1 MKLETLDKM
10 IGLME
15 KGVLTVEK
23 MTTPLSYAQMCL
35 MGYATREGRLFEY
48 NNLLRPSPYT
58 SLCSAYKRAM
68 ATGTS
73 ANEANLKIA
82 KHLDGWLESE
92 FAAFYSAMD
101 RALTNRTF
109 DISVEKA
116 TYYASVVDVLLVAS
130 TKTGAHNYTSTKEA
144 IAALA
149 SKNYGYDNDR
159 NPYLA
164 DYASRMVRG
173 MAQALLETTMP
184 FVTVVGAEIRKLH

>member
-1 MKLETLDKM
+1 MSTTPSLDKM
-10 IGLME
+10 LSLMA
-15 KGVLTVEK
+15 GGMLTVEK

-35 MGYATREGRLFEY
+35 MGYATRWSLQEY
-48 NNLLRPSPYT
+48 NKLLKPAPYVN
-58 SLCSAYKRAM
+58 LCSAYKRAM

-82 KHLDGWLESE
+82 KHLDDWLESE
-92 FAAFYSAMD
+92 FASFYSAME

-116 TYYASVVDVLLVAS
+116 NYYASVVDVLLVAS
-130 TKTGAHNYTSTKEA
+130 TKTGKHNYTSTKEA
-144 IAALA
+144 ITALA
-149 SKNYGYDNDR
+149 IKNYGYVNDR

-164 DYASRMVRG
+164 DYADRMMRS

-184 FVTVVGAEIRKLH
+184 FVSVVGAEIRKLH

>member
-10 IGLME
+10 TGLMAD
-15 KGVLTVEK
+15 GVLTVEK

-35 MGYATREGRLFEY
+35 MGYATRWSLQEY
-48 NNLLRPSPYT
+48 NKLLKPAPYVN
-58 SLCSAYKRAM
+58 LCSAYKRAM

-82 KHLDGWLESE
+82 KHLDDWLESE
-92 FAAFYSAMD
+92 FASFYSAME

-116 TYYASVVDVLLVAS
+116 NYYASVVDVLLVAS
-130 TKTGAHNYTSTKEA
+130 TKTGKHNYTSTKEA
-144 IAALA
+144 ITALA
-149 SKNYGYDNDR
+149 IKNYGYVNDR

-164 DYASRMVRG
+164 DYADRMVRS

-184 FVTVVGAEIRKLH
+184 FVSVVGAEIRKLH

>member
-35 MGYATREGRLFEY
+35 MVYATREGRLFEY

-68 ATGTS
+68 DTGTS

-101 RALTNRTF
+101 RALTNHTF

-130 TKTGAHNYTSTKEA
+130 TKTGAHNYTRTKEA
-144 IAALA
+144 ITALA
-149 SKNYGYDNDR
+149 IKNYGYANDR

-164 DYASRMVRG
+164 DYTSRMVRG

-184 FVTVVGAEIRKLH
+184 FVSVVGAEIRQLH

>member
-10 IGLME
+10 IGLMAD
-15 KGVLTVEK
+15 GVLVVEK

-35 MGYATREGRLFEY
+35 MGYATRWGLQEY
-48 NNLLRPSPYT
+48 NKLLKPAPYVN
-58 SLCSAYKRAM
+58 LCSAYKRAM

-73 ANEANLKIA
+73 ANEANLKIT

-101 RALTNRTF
+101 RALTNHTF

-130 TKTGAHNYTSTKEA
+130 TKTGKHNYTSTKEA

-149 SKNYGYDNDR
+149 RKNYGYTDR
-159 NPYLA
+159 NPDLA
-164 DYASRMVRG
+164 DYADRMVRG

-184 FVTVVGAEIRKLH
+184 FVSVVGAEIRQLH

>member
-35 MGYATREGRLFEY
+35 MVYATREGRLFEY

-101 RALTNRTF
+101 RALTNHTF

-130 TKTGAHNYTSTKEA
+130 TKTGKHDYTRTKEA
-144 IAALA
+144 IRALA
-149 SKNYGYDNDR
+149 IKNYGYNDR

-164 DYASRMVRG
+164 DYADRMVRG

-184 FVTVVGAEIRKLH
+184 FVSVVGAEIRQLH

>member
-10 IGLME
+10 IGLMA
-15 KGVLTVEK
+15 GGMLTVEK

-35 MGYATREGRLFEY
+35 MGYATRWSLQEY
-48 NNLLRPSPYT
+48 NKLLKPAPYVN
-58 SLCSAYKRAM
+58 LCSAYKRAM

-82 KHLDGWLESE
+82 KHLDDWLESE
-92 FAAFYSAMD
+92 FASFYSAME

-116 TYYASVVDVLLVAS
+116 NYYASVVDVLLVAS
-130 TKTGAHNYTSTKEA
+130 TKTGKHNYTSTKEA
-144 IAALA
+144 ITALA
-149 SKNYGYDNDR
+149 IKNYGYVNDR

-164 DYASRMVRG
+164 DYADRMVRS

-184 FVTVVGAEIRKLH
+184 FVSVVGAEIRQLH

>member
-10 IGLME
+10 IGLMA
-15 KGVLTVEK
+15 GGMLTVEK

-35 MGYATREGRLFEY
+35 MGYATCWGLQEY
-48 NNLLRPSPYT
+48 NKLLKPAPYVN
-58 SLCSAYKRAM
+58 LCSAYKRAM

-82 KHLDGWLESE
+82 KHLDDWLESE
-92 FAAFYSAMD
+92 FASFYSAME

-116 TYYASVVDVLLVAS
+116 NYYASVVDVLLVAS
-130 TKTGAHNYTSTKEA
+130 TKTGKHNYTSTKEA
-144 IAALA
+144 ITALA
-149 SKNYGYDNDR
+149 IKNYGYTDR

-164 DYASRMVRG
+164 DYADRMVRS

-184 FVTVVGAEIRKLH
+184 FVSVVGAEIRQLH

>member
-101 RALTNRTF
+101 RALTNHTF

-116 TYYASVVDVLLVAS
+116 NYYASVVDVLLVAS
-130 TKTGAHNYTSTKEA
+130 TKTGAHNYTNTREA

-149 SKNYGYDNDR
+149 NKNYGYVNDR

-164 DYASRMVRG
+164 DYADRMVRG

-184 FVTVVGAEIRKLH
+184 FVSVVGAEIRQLH

>member
-10 IGLME
+10 IGLMAD
-15 KGVLTVEK
+15 GVLVVEK

-35 MGYATREGRLFEY
+35 MGYATRWGLQEY
-48 NNLLRPSPYT
+48 NKLLKPAPYVN
-58 SLCSAYKRAM
+58 LCSAYKRAM

-92 FAAFYSAMD
+92 LASFYSAME
-101 RALTNRTF
+101 RALTNHTF

-116 TYYASVVDVLLVAS
+116 NYYASVVDVLLVAS
-130 TKTGAHNYTSTKEA
+130 TKTGKHNYTSTKEA

-149 SKNYGYDNDR
+149 RKNYGYTDR

-164 DYASRMVRG
+164 DYADRMVRG

-184 FVTVVGAEIRKLH
+184 FVSVVGAEIRQLH

>member
-48 NNLLRPSPYT
+48 NKLLRPSPYT

-68 ATGTS
+68 TTGTS
-73 ANEANLKIA
+73 ANEANLKIT

-101 RALTNRTF
+101 RALTNHTF

-116 TYYASVVDVLLVAS
+116 NYYASVVDVLLAAS
-130 TKTGAHNYTSTKEA
+130 TKKKGKHDYTSTKEA

-149 SKNYGYDNDR
+149 RKNYGYTDR

-164 DYASRMVRG
+164 DYADRMVRG

-184 FVTVVGAEIRKLH
+184 FVSVVGAEIRQLH

>member
-82 KHLDGWLESE
+82 KHLDDWLESE
-92 FAAFYSAMD
+92 FASFYSAMD

-130 TKTGAHNYTSTKEA
+130 TKTGAHDYTRTKEA

-184 FVTVVGAEIRKLH
+184 FVSVVGAEIRKLH

>member
-48 NNLLRPSPYT
+48 NKLLRPSPYT
-58 SLCSAYKRAM
+58 NLCSAYKRAM

-101 RALTNRTF
+101 RALTNHTF

-144 IAALA
+144 IAPLA
-149 SKNYGYDNDR
+149 NNNYGYITHR
-159 NPYLA
+159 NAYLA
-164 DYASRMVRG
+164 DYAGRMVRG
-173 MAQALLETTMP
+173 MAQELLETTMP
-184 FVTVVGAEIRKLH
+184 FVSVVGAEIRQLH

>member
-10 IGLME
+10 IGLMAD
-15 KGVLTVEK
+15 GVLAVEK

-35 MGYATREGRLFEY
+35 MGYATRWGLQEY
-48 NNLLRPSPYT
+48 NKLLKPAPYVN
-58 SLCSAYKRAM
+58 LCSAYKRAM

-92 FAAFYSAMD
+92 LASFYSAME
-101 RALTNRTF
+101 RALTNHTF

-116 TYYASVVDVLLVAS
+116 NYYASVVDVLLAAS
-130 TKTGAHNYTSTKEA
+130 TKKKGKHDYTSTKEA
-144 IAALA
+144 ITALA
-149 SKNYGYDNDR
+149 IKNYGYTDR

-164 DYASRMVRG
+164 DYTDRMVRG

-184 FVTVVGAEIRKLH
+184 FVSVVGTEIRQLH

>member
-35 MGYATREGRLFEY
+35 MGYATRWSLQEY
-48 NNLLRPSPYT
+48 NKLLKPAPYVN
-58 SLCSAYKRAM
+58 LCSAYKRAM

-82 KHLDGWLESE
+82 KHLDDWLESE
-92 FAAFYSAMD
+92 FASFYSAME
-101 RALTNRTF
+101 RALTNHTF

-130 TKTGAHNYTSTKEA
+130 TNTGAHNYTRTKEA

-149 SKNYGYDNDR
+149 SKNYGYANDR

-184 FVTVVGAEIRKLH
+184 FVSVVGAEIRQLH

>member
-130 TKTGAHNYTSTKEA
+130 TKTGAHDYTRTKEA

>member
-10 IGLME
+10 IDLMAD
-15 KGVLTVEK
+15 GVLTVEK

-35 MGYATREGRLFEY
+35 MGYATRWSLQEY
-48 NNLLRPSPYT
+48 NKLLKPEPYVNLCR
-58 SLCSAYKRAM
+58 AYKRAM

-82 KHLDGWLESE
+82 KHLDDWLESE
-92 FAAFYSAMD
+92 FASFYSALE

-116 TYYASVVDVLLVAS
+116 NYYASVVDVLLAAS
-130 TKTGAHNYTSTKEA
+130 TKKKGKHDYTSTKEA
-144 IAALA
+144 ITALA
-149 SKNYGYDNDR
+149 FKNYGYVNDR

-164 DYASRMVRG
+164 DYAGRMVRG
-173 MAQALLETTMP
+173 MAQALLETTMS
-184 FVTVVGAEIRKLH
+184 FVTVICAEIRKLH

>member
-130 TKTGAHNYTSTKEA
+130 TKTGAHDYTRTKEA

-184 FVTVVGAEIRKLH
+184 FVSVVGAEIRKLH

>member
-10 IGLME
+10 TGLMA
-15 KGVLTVEK
+15 GGMLTVEK

-35 MGYATREGRLFEY
+35 MGYATRWSLQEY
-48 NNLLRPSPYT
+48 NKLLKPAPYVN
-58 SLCSAYKRAM
+58 LCSAYKRAM

-82 KHLDGWLESE
+82 KHLDDWLESE
-92 FAAFYSAMD
+92 FASFYSAME

-116 TYYASVVDVLLVAS
+116 NYYASVVDVLLAAS
-130 TKTGAHNYTSTKEA
+130 TKKKGKHNYTSTKEA
-144 IAALA
+144 ITALA
-149 SKNYGYDNDR
+149 IKNYGYTDR

-164 DYASRMVRG
+164 DYADRMVRS

-184 FVTVVGAEIRKLH
+184 FVSVVGAEIRQLH

>member
-10 IGLME
+10 IDLMAD
-15 KGVLTVEK
+15 GVLTVEK

-35 MGYATREGRLFEY
+35 MGYATRWGLQEY
-48 NNLLRPSPYT
+48 NKLLKPAPYVN
-58 SLCSAYKRAM
+58 LCSAYKRAM

-92 FAAFYSAMD
+92 LASFYSAME

-116 TYYASVVDVLLVAS
+116 NYYASVVDVLLVAS

-149 SKNYGYDNDR
+149 NKNYGYNDR

-173 MAQALLETTMP
+173 MTQALLETTMP
-184 FVTVVGAEIRKLH
+184 FVTVVGAEIRQLH

>member
-1 MKLETLDKM
+1 MELETLDKM
-10 IGLME
+10 IGLMA
-15 KGVLTVEK
+15 GGMLTVEK

-35 MGYATREGRLFEY
+35 MGYATRWSLQEY
-48 NNLLRPSPYT
+48 NKLLKPAPYVN
-58 SLCSAYKRAM
+58 LCSAYKRAM

-82 KHLDGWLESE
+82 KHLDDWLESE
-92 FAAFYSAMD
+92 FASFYSAME

-116 TYYASVVDVLLVAS
+116 NYYASVVDVLLVAS
-130 TKTGAHNYTSTKEA
+130 TKTGKHNYTSTKEA
-144 IAALA
+144 ITALA
-149 SKNYGYDNDR
+149 IKNYGYVNDR

-164 DYASRMVRG
+164 DYADRMVRS

-184 FVTVVGAEIRKLH
+184 FVSVVGAEIRQLH

>member
-10 IGLME
+10 IDLMAD
-15 KGVLTVEK
+15 GVLTVEK

-35 MGYATREGRLFEY
+35 MGYATRWGLQEY
-48 NNLLRPSPYT
+48 NKLLKPAPYVN
-58 SLCSAYKRAM
+58 LCSAYKRAM
-68 ATGTS
+68 VTGTS

-116 TYYASVVDVLLVAS
+116 NYYASVVDVLLAAS
-130 TKTGAHNYTSTKEA
+130 TKKKGKHNYTSTKEA
-144 IAALA
+144 ITALA
-149 SKNYGYDNDR
+149 FKNYGYNDR

-164 DYASRMVRG
+164 DYAGRMVRG

>member
-10 IGLME
+10 IDLMAD
-15 KGVLTVEK
+15 GVLTVEK

-35 MGYATREGRLFEY
+35 MGYATRWGLQEY
-48 NNLLRPSPYT
+48 NKLLKPAPYVN
-58 SLCSAYKRAM
+58 LCSAYKRAM

-82 KHLDGWLESE
+82 KHLDDWLESE
-92 FAAFYSAMD
+92 FASFYSAME

-116 TYYASVVDVLLVAS
+116 NYYASIVDVLLVAS
-130 TKTGAHNYTSTKEA
+130 TKTGKHNYTSTKEA
-144 IAALA
+144 ITALA
-149 SKNYGYDNDR
+149 IKNYGYANDR

-164 DYASRMVRG
+164 DYADRMVRS

-184 FVTVVGAEIRKLH
+184 FVSVVGAEIRQLH

>member
-10 IGLME
+10 IDLMAD
-15 KGVLTVEK
+15 GVLTVEK

-35 MGYATREGRLFEY
+35 MGYATRWGLQEY
-48 NNLLRPSPYT
+48 NKLLKPAPYVN
-58 SLCSAYKRAM
+58 LCSAYKRAM

-92 FAAFYSAMD
+92 LASFYSAME

-116 TYYASVVDVLLVAS
+116 NYYASVVDVLLAAS
-130 TKTGAHNYTSTKEA
+130 TKKKGKHNYTSTKEA
-144 IAALA
+144 IRALA
-149 SKNYGYDNDR
+149 IKNYGYTDR

-164 DYASRMVRG
+164 DYADRMVRG

-184 FVTVVGAEIRKLH
+184 FVSVVGAEIRQLH

>member
-35 MGYATREGRLFEY
+35 MGYATRWSLQEY
-48 NNLLRPSPYT
+48 NKLLKPAPYVN
-58 SLCSAYKRAM
+58 LCSAYKRAM

-82 KHLDGWLESE
+82 KHLDDWLESE
-92 FAAFYSAMD
+92 FASFYSAME

-116 TYYASVVDVLLVAS
+116 NYYASVVDVLLVAS
-130 TKTGAHNYTSTKEA
+130 TKTGAHDYTRTKEA

-149 SKNYGYDNDR
+149 SKNYGYANDR

-184 FVTVVGAEIRKLH
+184 FVSVVGAEIRQLH

>member
-82 KHLDGWLESE
+82 QHLDDWLESE
-92 FAAFYSAMD
+92 FASFYSAME
-101 RALTNRTF
+101 RALTNSTF

-116 TYYASVVDVLLVAS
+116 NYYASVVDVLLAAS
-130 TKTGAHNYTSTKEA
+130 TKKKGKHNYTSTKEA
-144 IAALA
+144 ITALA
-149 SKNYGYDNDR
+149 IKNYGYTDR

-164 DYASRMVRG
+164 DYADRMVRG

-184 FVTVVGAEIRKLH
+184 FVNVVGAEIRQLH

>member
-10 IGLME
+10 IGLMA
-15 KGVLTVEK
+15 GGMLTVEK

-35 MGYATREGRLFEY
+35 MGYATRWSLQEY
-48 NNLLRPSPYT
+48 NKLLKPAPYVN
-58 SLCSAYKRAM
+58 LCSAYKRAM

-82 KHLDGWLESE
+82 QHLDDWLESE
-92 FAAFYSAMD
+92 FASFYSAME
-101 RALTNRTF
+101 RALTNSTF

-116 TYYASVVDVLLVAS
+116 NYYASVVDVLLAAS
-130 TKTGAHNYTSTKEA
+130 TKKKGKHNYTSTKEA
-144 IAALA
+144 ITALA
-149 SKNYGYDNDR
+149 IKNYGYTDR

-164 DYASRMVRG
+164 DYADRMVRG

-184 FVTVVGAEIRKLH
+184 FVNVVGAEIRQLH

>member
-35 MGYATREGRLFEY
+35 MGYATRWGLQEY
-48 NNLLRPSPYT
+48 NKLLKPAPYVN
-58 SLCSAYKRAM
+58 LCSAYKRAM
-68 ATGTS
+68 ATGAS
-73 ANEANLKIA
+73 ADAANLKIA
-82 KHLDGWLESE
+82 QHLDDWLESE
-92 FAAFYSAMD
+92 LASFYSAME

-116 TYYASVVDVLLVAS
+116 NYYASVVDVLLVAS

-149 SKNYGYDNDR
+149 NKNYGYNDR

-184 FVTVVGAEIRKLH
+184 FVSVVGAEIRQLH

>member
-10 IGLME
+10 IDLMAD
-15 KGVLTVEK
+15 GVLTVEK

-35 MGYATREGRLFEY
+35 MGYATRWGLQEY
-48 NNLLRPSPYT
+48 NKLLKPAPYVN
-58 SLCSAYKRAM
+58 LCSAYKRAM
-68 ATGTS
+68 VTGTS

-92 FAAFYSAMD
+92 LASFYSAME

-116 TYYASVVDVLLVAS
+116 NYYASVVDVLLAAS
-130 TKTGAHNYTSTKEA
+130 TKKKGKHNYTSTKEA
-144 IAALA
+144 ITALA
-149 SKNYGYDNDR
+149 FKNYGYNDR

-164 DYASRMVRG
+164 DYAGRMVRG

>member
-1 MKLETLDKM
+1 MQLETLDKM

-15 KGVLTVEK
+15 KGGLTVEK

-35 MGYATREGRLFEY
+35 MGYATRWSLQEY
-48 NNLLRPSPYT
+48 NKLLKPAPYVN
-58 SLCSAYKRAM
+58 LCSAYKRAM

-82 KHLDGWLESE
+82 KHLDDWLESE
-92 FAAFYSAMD
+92 FASFYSAME

-116 TYYASVVDVLLVAS
+116 NYYASVVDVLLVAS

-144 IAALA
+144 ITALA
-149 SKNYGYDNDR
+149 IKNYGYTDR

-164 DYASRMVRG
+164 DYADRMVRS

-184 FVTVVGAEIRKLH
+184 FVSVVGAEIRQLH

>member
-1 MKLETLDKM
+1 MSTTPSLDKM
-10 IGLME
+10 IGLMAGG
-15 KGVLTVEK
+15 KLTMEK

-35 MGYATREGRLFEY
+35 MGYATRWSLQEY
-48 NNLLRPSPYT
+48 NKLLKPAPYVN
-58 SLCSAYKRAM
+58 LCSAYKRAM

-82 KHLDGWLESE
+82 KHLDDWLESE
-92 FAAFYSAMD
+92 FASFYSAME

-116 TYYASVVDVLLVAS
+116 NYYASVVDVLLVAS
-130 TKTGAHNYTSTKEA
+130 TKTGKHNYTSTKEA
-144 IAALA
+144 ITALA
-149 SKNYGYDNDR
+149 IKNYGYVNDR

-164 DYASRMVRG
+164 DYADRMMRS

-184 FVTVVGAEIRKLH
+184 FVSVVGAEIRQLH

>member
-130 TKTGAHNYTSTKEA
+130 TKTGAHDYTRTKEA

-184 FVTVVGAEIRKLH
+184 FVTVVGAEIRQLH